1 MTTPARVLI
10 TGAGSGLGRAMAL
23 AWARRGARVIVADIA
38 RERGVETVALCQA
51 AGAAEA
57 CFITLDVAEE
67 ADFAAALDRVQTHW
81 DGLDI
86 LVNNA
91 GVAGGGSFDGIS
103 EADWLWMLNI
113 NLLGVV
119 RGCRIFTPLFKQQQ
133 QGQFVNI
140 ASMAGLLNPPA
151 MSNYNVAK
159 AGVVALSETL
169 AAELSPWNIRTLAV
183 CPSYFQTN
191 LNESLRTHDPIT
203 RVALGKLLAS
213 SEITAEDIAE
223 GILAA
228 VAAGESLYLP
238 HERAREAWL
247 EKIRNP
253 GVIAADMLAQARKM
267 AAALGK
273 P

>member
-1 MTTPARVLI
+1 MTSPARVLI

-38 RERGVETVALCQA
+38 RERGEETVTLCQSV
-51 AGAAEA
+51 GASDV
-57 CFITLDVAEE
+57 CFITLDVTRE
-67 ADFAAALDRVQTHW
+67 ADFAGALDWVKTHW

-86 LVNNA
+86 VVNNA
-91 GVAGGGSFDGIS
+91 GVAGGGSFEGIS
-103 EADWLWMLNI
+103 EDDWLWMLNI

-119 RGCRIFTPLFKQQQ
+119 RGCRVFTPLFKQQK

-159 AGVVALSETL
+159 AGVVSLSETL

-191 LNESLRTHDPIT
+191 LSESLRTHDPIT
-203 RVALGKLLAS
+203 RVVLGKLLAS

-228 VAAGESLYLP
+228 VSTGESLYLP
-238 HERAREAWL
+238 HNRARQAWL

-253 GVIAADMLAQARKM
+253 EVIAADMLAQAHKM
-267 AAALGK
+267 AAAQGK
-273 P
+273 S